1 MVKTTSL
8 KKFLKEEV
16 KQRVMA
22 VNNNC
27 KREYERVKQRDALI
41 KLIDVMLLKNGGK
54 CFKNK
59 YFDKAEKKLKER
71 EEKAER
77 SYRLNLKYKV

>member
-1 MVKTTSL
+1 
-8 KKFLKEEV
+8 
-16 KQRVMA
+16 
-22 VNNNC
+22 
-27 KREYERVKQRDALI
+27 
-41 KLIDVMLLKNGGK
+41 MLLKNGGK